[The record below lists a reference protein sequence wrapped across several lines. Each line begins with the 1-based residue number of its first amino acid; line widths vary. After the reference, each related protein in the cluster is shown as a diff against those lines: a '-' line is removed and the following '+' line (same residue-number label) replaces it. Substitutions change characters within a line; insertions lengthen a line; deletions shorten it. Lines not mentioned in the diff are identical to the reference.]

1 MERSGGPLY
10 TLGWKQGGG
19 PTRGRG
25 EFGPC
30 RGPGTALRK
39 AFIPWQPR
47 AALPSWAWVL
57 RARTQNPL
65 DGLGRGR
72 QELGVEQRS
81 SSRLS
86 SSSEPPGLRVEPGT
100 PPMHCT
106 APKLPGHA
114 QGHGPVWVSCDA
126 GHGPRDRRDTSSG
139 QNLKILA
146 PALSLAGGSLF

>member
-25 EFGPC
+25 EFGP
-30 RGPGTALRK
+30 RGGPGTALRK

-65 DGLGRGR
+65 DRLGRGR
-72 QELGVEQRS
+72 QEWGVEQRS

-100 PPMHCT
+100 PGCT
-106 APKLPGHA
+106 ALLPNSPVTPKDMGQCGCPAMLGMGLKTARTP
-114 QGHGPVWVSCDA
+114 PVA
-126 GHGPRDRRDTSSG
+126 RTSKS
-139 QNLKILA
+139 
-146 PALSLAGGSLF
+146 